1 MAAAPGRFLSS
12 GTKWRP
18 QAEPGGAAFP
28 LPLGYLEIY
37 GLRAPS
43 CVDRRA
49 RLTCGRVAGAAG
61 ILTWDPGTA
70 CERGRPRASAGGTRP
85 AAGPG
90 RWRGTSEADES
101 GARPPGGE
109 EVCGPTA
116 GCPTRATPRASLGPF
131 VGLGSRGAVSRGIY
145 GGGGGWAGGRLPAG
159 EQRAGPEGAPPA
171 QAWALAR
178 RRSEAEPAWAWGR
191 NSLLFCS
198 RGVGRRCLLPCCVV
212 APAFRRLSTRALC
225 KRKGL

>member
-28 LPLGYLEIY
+28 LPLGSLEIY
-37 GLRAPS
+37 GLCAPS
-43 CVDRRA
+43 CADQRA

-109 EVCGPTA
+109 EVCGPYCGMSHSGDA
-116 GCPTRATPRASLGPF
+116 KSEALGP
-131 VGLGSRGAVSRGIY
+131 LWALAAEALSA
-145 GGGGGWAGGRLPAG
+145 GGFMVEAAGGQEAAFLRENKGPARRGRLPPSPGPSLVASRKLSQTG
-159 EQRAGPEGAPPA
+159 PGGGTRCSFVRAEWGGGA
-171 QAWALAR
+171 
-178 RRSEAEPAWAWGR
+178 
-191 NSLLFCS
+191 
-198 RGVGRRCLLPCCVV
+198 CCHVV
-212 APAFRRLSTRALC
+212 APVFQRLSTRALC
-225 KRKGL
+225 KKGL

>member
-28 LPLGYLEIY
+28 LPLGYLEIC
-37 GLRAPS
+37 GLCAPS
-43 CVDRRA
+43 RADQGA
-49 RLTCGRVAGAAG
+49 RLPCGRVAGAAG
-61 ILTWDPGTA
+61 ILTWDPGTV

-109 EVCGPTA
+109 EVCRPCCGMPRSGEAESESLSLCGPWQLRR
-116 GCPTRATPRASLGPF
+116 CQPRDL
-131 VGLGSRGAVSRGIY
+131 
-145 GGGGGWAGGRLPAG
+145 W
-159 EQRAGPEGAPPA
+159 
-171 QAWALAR
+171 WR
-178 RRSEAEPAWAWGR
+178 RR
-191 NSLLFCS
+191 
-198 RGVGRRCLLPCCVV
+198 VGRRPPSCG
-212 APAFRRLSTRALC
+212 RT
-225 KRKGL
+225 KGRPGGGASRPVLGPR

>member
-28 LPLGYLEIY
+28 LLLGYLEIY
-37 GLRAPS
+37 GLCSPSRAGQ
-43 CVDRRA
+43 RA
-49 RLTCGRVAGAAG
+49 RLACGGAVAGAAG

-109 EVCGPTA
+109 EVCGPFCGMPHSDEA
-116 GCPTRATPRASLGPF
+116 ESLCPF
-131 VGLGSRGAVSRGIY
+131 VGHGSRGAVSRGIY
-145 GGGGGWAGGRLPAG
+145 GGDGGWAFLRENKGPARRGRLPPSPGPSMGAG
-159 EQRAGPEGAPPA
+159 RKLSQTRPGGGTRCSFVRAEWGGGA
-171 QAWALAR
+171 
-178 RRSEAEPAWAWGR
+178 
-191 NSLLFCS
+191 
-198 RGVGRRCLLPCCVV
+198 CCHVV
-212 APAFRRLSTRALC
+212 APVFRRLSTRALC
-225 KRKGL
+225 